1 MITLKYRKSGNAVF
15 ISHIDTLRGMVRA
28 IRRAEIN
35 MAYSKGFN
43 PHMLLFFSPPL
54 ALGISSEAEYVTA
67 DCTGM
72 TPEEFLE
79 AYNKACAPGF
89 EGIECFETEKSP
101 NLAGKIVSA
110 EYFLP
115 CADVEKAATAAK
127 EVAGRTV
134 YEATY
139 LVKGKPETKDVRPL
153 IHAVSAVENGLV
165 VKLATGNTN
174 LRADRLVN
182 ALNADFGLDV
192 LLTDVVKTAQF
203 VCPNGKITNAD
214 DYLKNF
220 GETTK

>member
-1 MITLKYRKSGNAVF
+1 M
-15 ISHIDTLRGMVRA
+15 
-28 IRRAEIN
+28 
-35 MAYSKGFN
+35 
-43 PHMLLFFSPPL
+43 
-54 ALGISSEAEYVTA
+54 
-67 DCTGM
+67 
-72 TPEEFLE
+72 
-79 AYNKACAPGF
+79 
-89 EGIECFETEKSP
+89 
-101 NLAGKIVSA
+101 SA

-115 CADVEKAATAAK
+115 CADAEKAATAAK
-127 EVAGRTV
+127 EVERRTV

-139 LVKGKPETKDVRPL
+139 QVKGKPETKDVRPL
-153 IHAVSAVENGLV
+153 IHAVSAVKNGLV

-203 VCPNGKITNAD
+203 VCQNGKITNVD